1 MRCREK
7 SGSRSV
13 VPSSSS
19 YLVLSDHTRDTRRC
33 KNDRKKDRE
42 QRHGKEQLEGTKGKR
57 DGRIEDR
64 REKDRVV
71 ERWIEG

>member
-1 MRCREK
+1 MEK
-7 SGSRSV
+7 WESVGRSV

-42 QRHGKEQLEGTKGKR
+42 QRHGKEQWKGTKGKR
-57 DGRIEDR
+57 DGRTEVRRGEDG
-64 REKDRVV
+64 VV
-71 ERWIEG
+71 ER